1 MSRFCFVLDES
12 STLVITVDRINQLST
27 GGFFAPNN
35 VFFNLNDA
43 SNVTGYVRS
52 VTVQYDQA
60 RLPTSSARV
69 WIYGIV
75 PIPGGFKACS
85 QYMVPSSQISTVQ
98 ALQTYT
104 IPASA
109 INVFNGA
116 HVAVGIQ
123 DTSASIGTVYS
134 GVGMCLGGANLT
146 SAILQNQAMYFRPD
160 DSLFGV
166 KLSYTVVA

>member
-1 MSRFCFVLDES
+1 M
-12 STLVITVDRINQLST
+12 ITIDRINRVST
-27 GGFFAPNN
+27 GGYFAPNN

-43 SNVTGYVRS
+43 STVSGYVLS

-60 RLPTSSARV
+60 RLPTSSARA

-85 QYMVPSSQISTVQ
+85 QYMVPSSQISTLQ
-98 ALQTYT
+98 AVQTYT
-104 IPASA
+104 IPTNT
-109 INVFNGA
+109 INVFSGA
-116 HVAVGIQ
+116 YVGVGIQ

-134 GVGMCLGGANLT
+134 GVGMCLGGPNLT

-160 DSLFGV
+160 ESLFGV

>member
-1 MSRFCFVLDES
+1 M
-12 STLVITVDRINQLST
+12 ITVDRINGAST
-27 GGFFAPNN
+27 GGYFAPNN

-43 SNVTGYVRS
+43 SNMSGYVLS

-60 RLPTSSARV
+60 RLPTSSARA

-85 QYMVPSSQISTVQ
+85 QYMVPSSQISTLQ
-98 ALQTYT
+98 AVQTYT
-104 IPASA
+104 VPANT

-116 HVAVGIQ
+116 YVGVGIQ

-146 SAILQNQAMYFRPD
+146 TAILQNQAIYFRPD